1 MEEWKE
7 YRLGDICTK
16 IGSGATPK
24 GGKEAYLGGNTSLIR
39 SQNVLDFSFSWDGLA
54 YIDDEQ
60 AAKLNGVIIESG
72 DVLLNIT
79 GDSVA
84 RSCVVPESALPA
96 RVNQHVLIVR
106 GEESIVLNDYILYF
120 LQYKKPY
127 LLSLSQG
134 GATRNALTKGMI
146 EDLLI
151 PLPSLS
157 KQAEIVRVLKSL
169 DDKIELNKRINDN
182 LEQQAQAL
190 FMSWFVDFEPFKNG
204 EFVESE
210 LGMIPKGWRV
220 CRADEVFDINIGK
233 TPPRKEPEWFTKNT
247 SDNIWVSIADMGS
260 CGMFVSES
268 SEYLT
273 NEAINRF
280 NILMVDEGS
289 VLLSFK
295 LTVGRVAIADTR
307 LTTNEAIARFQL
319 PRSYYREFLY
329 LYLKQY
335 KYGNLG
341 STSSIATA
349 VNSKTIKG
357 MKLIT
362 PPEEVIS
369 CFSKHTKPL
378 FDKIKVLSQES
389 RRLAE
394 LRDTL
399 LPKLMSGELKV
410 NEIEDVL

>member
-1 MEEWKE
+1 MMEWKE
-7 YRLGDICTK
+7 YKLGELSIGKGSYGIGASAVPYSPSLYTYLRITDINDDGTLNK
-16 IGSGATPK
+16 NG
-24 GGKEAYLGGNTSLIR
+24 LMSL
-39 SQNVLDFSFSWDGLA
+39 
-54 YIDDEQ
+54 DDEN
-60 AAKLNGVIIESG
+60 A
-72 DVLLNIT
+72 D
-79 GDSVA
+79 
-84 RSCVVPESALPA
+84 
-96 RVNQHVLIVR
+96 
-106 GEESIVLNDYILYF
+106 DYILQPNDIVFARTGNSTGRSYF
-120 LQYKKPY
+120 YDGSDGELVFAGFLIKFSLDSKKVNPRILKYYTHSKPY
-127 LLSLSQG
+127 FDWVRSFDTG
-134 GATRNALTKGMI
+134 GTRGNINAKTYGDMPI
-146 EDLLI
+146 M
-151 PLPSLS
+151 LPPRKLQD
-157 KQAEIVRVLKSL
+157 KIVSILKSL
-169 DDKIELNKRINDN
+169 DDKIEVNRKINEN

-190 FMSWFVDFEPFKNG
+190 FKSWFVDFEPFKNG

-220 CRADEVFDINIGK
+220 CSADEVFEINIGK

-410 NEIEDVL
+410 CDIVL

>member
-7 YRLGDICTK
+7 YKLGDVASIQTGPFGSQLHNKDYVLRGTPIVTVEHLGEREFSTQNLPCVSEEDKERLRKYTLKEGDIVYSRVGSVDRCSYVSTK
-16 IGSGATPK
+16 ENGWLFSGRCLRVRSDISVCSLFLYYYLQQENVKQSIRNIAVGATMPSI
-24 GGKEAYLGGNTSLIR
+24 NTKLLSEIR
-39 SQNVLDFSFSWDGLA
+39 VSIPS
-54 YIDDEQ
+54 
-60 AAKLNGVIIESG
+60 
-72 DVLLNIT
+72 LNIQKRI
-79 GDSVA
+79 A
-84 RSCVVPESALPA
+84 
-96 RVNQHVLIVR
+96 
-106 GEESIVLNDYILYF
+106 SI
-120 LQYKKPY
+120 
-127 LLSLSQG
+127 LS
-134 GATRNALTKGMI
+134 
-146 EDLLI
+146 
-151 PLPSLS
+151 
-157 KQAEIVRVLKSL
+157 SL
-169 DDKIELNKRINDN
+169 DDKIEVNRRINDN

-190 FMSWFVDFEPFKNG
+190 FKSWFVDFEPFKNG

-268 SEYLT
+268 REYLT

-362 PPEEVIS
+362 PPEEVIP